1 MRFSGLAVL
10 ALAFMCVPSS
20 YADAVHVQTAG
31 HLLGDTNLQVGST
44 ASFGFSLAADT
55 QITSLA
61 FGISAPDTGPGTGT
75 FGTYSIAITGP
86 GNTLDWSVTLNHGWD
101 SSVSIPSFLSAG
113 LYEVTFEGLS
123 CAFTSC
129 PDVMS
134 LQRFG
139 PATYTE
145 IGGAI
150 TPHQGIEY
158 GFDLVGSS
166 SAPVPEPATAT
177 LLCAGLLGLAG
188 AVRRSRS
195 AAA

>member
-1 MRFSGLAVL
+1 MKFSGLAVL
-10 ALAFMCVPSS
+10 ALALVCVSPS
-20 YADAVHVQTAG
+20 YADVVHVGTGG

-44 ASFGFSLAADT
+44 ASFDFSLAADT

-61 FGISAPDTGPGTGT
+61 FGISAPDTPGGT

-101 SSVSIPSFLSAG
+101 SSVSIPSFLAAG
-113 LYEVTFEGLS
+113 LYQVTFDGIS
-123 CAFTSC
+123 CATVCSVG
-129 PDVMS
+129 PVS

-158 GFDLVGSS
+158 GFDLVGNS
-166 SAPVPEPATAT
+166 SAAVPEPGTVALVGT
-177 LLCAGLLGLAG
+177 GLLAAFAG
-188 AVRRSRS
+188 IRRRVQT
-195 AAA
+195 AA